1 MDMGIILP
9 MNNATTKT
17 LNLIARFYSLAP
29 ALTFTNVIF
38 GF

>member
-1 MDMGIILP
+1 MS
-9 MNNATTKT
+9 NANTV
-17 LNLIARFYSLAP
+17 LNLIARFYSLSP